1 MIQTLNLFSSDTLF
15 DATSALLRK
24 LNIEIDRETAESIN
38 MLDLYDGPIPQYLTD
53 TLKSIKDTYF
63 IGIVN
68 DQSLVGIKSEES
80 SDDTLRHSDKYT
92 GMFIFACDAKQG
104 VNITRSAA
112 SALTRAF
119 NRISK
124 ANPVILIIRQ
134 ENQLS
139 LATCERMNYSQEWRN
154 GNGEK
159 LGKVTILR
167 NINCDKPHRGHV
179 DILNSLGNKKFTTF
193 EELYKYW
200 MEVFSNELLTKK
212 FYNELSD
219 WYAWAVQIAKFP
231 NDLQTE
237 EDDAKY
243 NHESCIRLITRLIF
257 VWFLK
262 QKHLIPEEFFDEK
275 YIKENLIEGFDPHN
289 KKSLLYDSEESKYYR
304 LILQNLFFATL
315 NCPIVEEGKDT
326 PDNRRFRNPV
336 TGSRNS
342 DYNINNLMRYEK
354 EFMAGGAEKFLQLA
368 NKVPFLN
375 GGLFHCL
382 DDKPRKLYY
391 DGFSEKKESLE
402 QLRIPDYFFFGN
414 EVGEHFDLSE
424 WYDDKKKKDASP
436 KGIIDILSRYS
447 FTIEEN
453 TPYDQEVSLDPELL
467 GKVFENLL
475 ASYNPETR
483 QSARKQTGS
492 FYTPREIVQY
502 MVDESLVAHLKR
514 ICGDEMELQ
523 YRQLLNYGS
532 EDIELTSEQHKSI
545 MSAIY
550 NCRMLDPACGSGA
563 FPMGILQQMVHILKQ
578 LDPTNKMWEELVKEK
593 SLNEIKYAFEENL
606 KNRAA
611 TPEEKE
617 NHDKELEERTKDIE
631 SSFNQSINDP
641 DYARKLYL
649 IENCIYGVDIQ
660 PIATQIS
667 KLRFFISLVVDQ
679 KPTDDAKKNF
689 GIRPL
694 PNLEAKFVT
703 ANTLIPLDKKVN
715 LFYDNNIMEYEKKLQ
730 EISHRIFLAK
740 RNKDKEKL
748 RKKMEETRYN
758 LAQAM
763 NNQGT
768 LGPNG
773 FDQLMK
779 WDMFD
784 QNSSANF
791 FDPEWMFGVKDGFD
805 VVIGNPPYVQIKKLA
820 LKEDY
825 KKIGYKTF
833 HSTGDLYC
841 LFYEFATKQLTEN
854 GIASF
859 ITSNKWLK
867 SNYGETLRNYLF
879 MNSSPIIII
888 DLGPGVFANTAVD
901 TNILIWQRKK
911 YEGETR
917 TAILR
922 DSISIRNIEW
932 STITLK
938 LNELWN
944 IDATQFLTIKN
955 KIEKIKDR
963 LDTLGYELDYGIL
976 TGANKTYI
984 LNEEQAN
991 RLIMLDSKNAEII
1004 KPILRGQDL
1013 ERYSATFNKIY
1024 LLCAH
1029 NGVKKEN
1036 IAPIDIENNYPS
1048 LLPYFESF
1056 GNKFRTRG
1064 EQGDKY
1070 YNLRN
1075 CAYIHKYEKPKI
1087 IYADIV
1093 QEQGKF
1099 FYDEDGYYTND
1110 TAFLITGPKLK
1121 YMVGLLNSTAFS
1133 FFYKQFYCGS
1143 SLGKSGLR
1151 FKRDFLLRVPI
1162 VLGSSSEIEFIE
1174 SKVEEI
1180 YSMKKVNKT
1189 ANTFTLENEIDI
1201 AVYKLYNLTY
1211 DEVLIIDPETPITR
1225 ETYENFKI
1233 D

>member
-1 MIQTLNLFSSDTLF
+1 MSHLIMHYDMIQALKNFSSESLF
-15 DATSALLRK
+15 NATSTLMSK
-24 LNIEIDRETAESIN
+24 LNIEIDRETAEAIN
-38 MLDLYDGPIPQYLTD
+38 VTDLYDGVIPQYFSDALQ
-53 TLKSIKDTYF
+53 SIEHTYF
-63 IGIVN
+63 IGIIN
-68 DQSLVGIKSEES
+68 DQSLKGTKTEES
-80 SDDTLRHSDKYT
+80 SKDTLQHADKYS
-92 GMFIFACDAKQG
+92 GMFVFACDARPG
-104 VNITRSAA
+104 FNLTRTTS

-134 ENQLS
+134 QNLLS
-139 LATCERMNYSQEWRN
+139 LATCERMDYSQTWRN

-200 MEVFSNELLTKK
+200 MEIFSNELLTKK

-275 YIKENLIEGFDPHN
+275 YIKENLIEEFDPHN

-532 EDIELTSEQHKSI
+532 EDIELTSEQRKSI

-805 VVIGNPPYVQIKKLA
+805 IVIANPPYVDYREIPEMNMTYIKSYKCMQNSQRPNFFIFFIEKSMNLLSKGGHLTFINPLSMLSTDSAYGIRNEIFKTGKLNWIVDVSYVKVFEMA
-820 LKEDY
+820 
-825 KKIGYKTF
+825 
-833 HSTGDLYC
+833 STYVIIWN
-841 LFYEFATKQLTEN
+841 F
-854 GIASF
+854 
-859 ITSNKWLK
+859 SNNKV
-867 SNYGETLRNYLF
+867 SNYTIRISRG
-879 MNSSPIIII
+879 NSITEFSESKIMIPSKN
-888 DLGPGVFANTAVD
+888 V
-901 TNILIWQRKK
+901 
-911 YEGETR
+911 
-917 TAILR
+917 
-922 DSISIRNIEW
+922 IEDK
-932 STITLK
+932 TLK
-938 LNELWN
+938 IPINEN
-944 IDATQFLTIKN
+944 S
-955 KIEKIKDR
+955 
-963 LDTLGYELDYGIL
+963 IL
-976 TGANKTYI
+976 TGKISKSSIPLKQLAKLKWGTSMSGYGKLKIVESDYLRLDFNKRSQYRPIVQTADIKKY
-984 LNEEQAN
+984 
-991 RLIMLDSKNAEII
+991 II
-1004 KPILRGQDL
+1004 KWQREYIPSSI
-1013 ERYSATFNKIY
+1013 YSENIQNEFLKEKLLVGRLTKHIQACYDPFQNYVGKSTLITDIKIDIFY
-1024 LLCAH
+1024 LL
-1029 NGVKKEN
+1029 
-1036 IAPIDIENNYPS
+1036 
-1048 LLPYFESF
+1048 
-1056 GNKFRTRG
+1056 
-1064 EQGDKY
+1064 
-1070 YNLRN
+1070 
-1075 CAYIHKYEKPKI
+1075 
-1087 IYADIV
+1087 
-1093 QEQGKF
+1093 
-1099 FYDEDGYYTND
+1099 
-1110 TAFLITGPKLK
+1110 
-1121 YMVGLLNSTAFS
+1121 GLLNSKLS
-1133 FFYKQFYCGS
+1133 
-1143 SLGKSGLR
+1143 
-1151 FKRDFLLRVPI
+1151 DFWYIYNFESTHMGGGYIRYDIPYLEQIPI
-1162 VLGSSSEIEFIE
+1162 KLDKKEFVKKISTLTKKIIEL
-1174 SKVEEI
+1174 
-1180 YSMKKVNKT
+1180 KT
-1189 ANTFTLENEIDI
+1189 NNLDSNVQEDQLDNL
-1201 AVYKLYNLTY
+1201 VYHLYEMTY

-1225 ETYENFKI
+1225 ETYESFKI